1 MALTI
6 GGLTIFFYVHL
17 IVGFFAKQR
26 AAFSSSIIHL
36 LIPLLRFKAHCS
48 RICTVF
54 VSNHQCIRKQSI
66 FYFLYSVRICCSV
79 CTALR
84 KVKLILNSFFPLFSI
99 GNKRPLRLQRP
110 TLHLDPCF
118 HLEEDLCLAATAEV
132 KVEEEV

>member
-54 VSNHQCIRKQSI
+54 VSNHQCIRLLGQDV
-66 FYFLYSVRICCSV
+66 FYFLSESAVV
-79 CTALR
+79 C
-84 KVKLILNSFFPLFSI
+84 V
-99 GNKRPLRLQRP
+99 
-110 TLHLDPCF
+110 LH
-118 HLEEDLCLAATAEV
+118 
-132 KVEEEV
+132 